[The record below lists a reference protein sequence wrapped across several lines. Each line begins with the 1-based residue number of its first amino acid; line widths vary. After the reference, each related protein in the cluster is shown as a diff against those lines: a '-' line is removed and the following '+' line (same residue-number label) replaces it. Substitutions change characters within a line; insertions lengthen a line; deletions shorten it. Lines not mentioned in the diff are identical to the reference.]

1 MRSLEPKRP
10 KLAAIAVVHHDTRF
24 LLVKRKNAPNAG
36 TWGFPGGHVD
46 LGETALAAAAREL
59 FEETGVVGTAQRY
72 LTNIDVISRDENGA
86 VLYHYMLAA
95 VLCTYQSGTPVAA
108 DDAADAGWF
117 TQDEARMLQQSPNVQ
132 DLIDLLTNESRQ
144 PQSV

>member
-1 MRSLEPKRP
+1 MEPRRP
-10 KLAAIAVVHHDTRF
+10 KLAAIAVVYHDRRF

-46 LGETALAAAAREL
+46 LGETALAAAEREL
-59 FEETGVVGTAQRY
+59 FEETGVVGEARRY
-72 LTNIDVISRDENGA
+72 LTNVDVIARAENGE

-95 VLCTYQSGTPVAA
+95 VFCTYQSGTPVAA

-117 TQDEARMLQQSPNVQ
+117 TASEIGDLNQSPNVEDVV
-132 DLIDLLTNESRQ
+132 DLIIAAE
-144 PQSV
+144 V